1 MAVATEPGVA
11 AGADPAAPLLS
22 VTGLAVQYGR
32 LRALDGI
39 DLEVRA
45 GESVALVGENGAG
58 KSTLVR
64 CIAGDR
70 APTTGQILVSG
81 RRLPAVPAAAARL
94 GVAVV
99 WQDLALCDNLDV
111 AANLLLG
118 DETGRMMRSETR
130 SHQAAAALL
139 RDLRIPIDDTT
150 RNVGTLSGGQRQ
162 LLAVA
167 RALRSR
173 PRLLMLDEPTASL
186 GVTESAQVEK
196 LIAGLR
202 AQGTT
207 VLITCHDIDQMFRL
221 ADRIVVL
228 RHGRVAADLE
238 VKVTHPDD
246 VVALISGQQVDSSA
260 RRQLSRLQGLVD
272 RLSSADPSSSLPLIL
287 SALGT
292 ALGSDQLS
300 IHLREGSRLRAG
312 AFQGLSPALR
322 HAWSELPLG
331 PDGGPVG
338 EAAATGA
345 AVLDGD
351 IRVSG
356 RWAPYRHLAAGA
368 GIASSWAV
376 PVTGPAGLVGV
387 IAVYQPGLGLPGRD
401 ELDLVTLYAG
411 YAANAVERDR
421 LLTELTT
428 RNRALETIRD
438 VLETLAGP
446 VPLERGLTVALR
458 ALRHGLGAERV
469 GLVDLADPARPTC
482 RASAGPGDDDNGAED
497 DDTDLLRAAA
507 GLVGSGTGHGRVGPV
522 PTARGTATL
531 GVTFVAPNGPTALVA
546 RWTGPGPQAD
556 GADLLEDAANSLRLA
571 LEREESAR
579 AQQET
584 AALRRSQELQQGFLS
599 RLSHELRTPLTAIRG
614 YASSLMQSDVVWDG
628 ESQHRFLTRMAA
640 ESARLG
646 RLVDDMLDFSAI
658 EAGILRLQPDWC
670 DLALVLEAAAGC
682 LPPARAAQIS
692 VACQPD
698 LPVVWADHDRL
709 EQVFVNLMD
718 NAVRHNPP
726 GTRVWVSASSRGAT
740 DVVVEVSDD
749 GSGVPDQVADS
760 PFEPRRRTRSATA
773 GAGLGL
779 SITKGIVDAHGGSI
793 ELERRLADD
802 HGADRAPVVGRATV
816 GGKATVGERAPGG
829 DWGGGGGSGTRFVIR
844 LPVED
849 GHGA

>member
-1 MAVATEPGVA
+1 MAVATEPA
-11 AGADPAAPLLS
+11 PAAAADHAPPLLS
-22 VTGLAVQYGR
+22 VVGLTVHYGR
-32 LRALDGI
+32 LHALDGV

-70 APTTGQILVSG
+70 APTSGQILVSG
-81 RRLPAVPAAAARL
+81 RRLPAVPAAAARH

-118 DETGRMMRSETR
+118 EETGHMMRSETR

-139 RDLRIPIDDTT
+139 RDLHIPIDDTT

-186 GVTESAQVEK
+186 GVNESAQVEQ
-196 LIAGLR
+196 LITGLR

-207 VLITCHDIDQMFRL
+207 VLIACHDIDQMFRL

-228 RHGRVAADLE
+228 RHGRVAADVQ
-238 VKVTHPDD
+238 VKGTHPDD

-260 RRQLSRLQGLVD
+260 RRQLTRLQGLVD

-292 ALGSDQLS
+292 ALGSEQLS
-300 IHLREGSRLRAG
+300 FHLREGTLLRAG

-322 HAWSELPLG
+322 DAWIELPLG
-331 PDGGPVG
+331 PNGGPVG

-351 IRVSG
+351 VRIST
-356 RWAPYRHLAAGA
+356 RWAPHRHLAAAA
-368 GIASSWAV
+368 GIGSSWAV

-387 IAVYQPGLGLPGRD
+387 IAVYRPSLGLPGRD

-421 LLTELTT
+421 LLAELTT

-446 VPLERGLTVALR
+446 VPLDQGLTLALR
-458 ALRHGLGAERV
+458 ALRHGLGADRV
-469 GLVDLADPARPTC
+469 GLVDLADPVRPIW
-482 RASAGPGDDDNGAED
+482 RAVAGPGDATAGPGGDAAP
-497 DDTDLLRAAA
+497 DLLQAAA
-507 GLVGSGTGHGRVGPV
+507 GLVGSEAGHGRVRPV
-522 PTARGTATL
+522 PAAGGTSAL
-531 GVTFVAPNGPTALVA
+531 GVTFVAPTGATALVA
-546 RWTGPGPQAD
+546 CWNGEGSHAD
-556 GADLLEDAANSLRLA
+556 GAALLEDAANSVRLA
-571 LEREESAR
+571 LEREESER
-579 AQQET
+579 SQQEA

-614 YASSLMQSDVVWDG
+614 YASSLMQSDVTWDG
-628 ESQHRFLTRMAA
+628 ESRHRFLTRMAA

-670 DLALVLEAAAGC
+670 DLGLVLEAAAGC

-692 VACQPD
+692 VDCEPG

-726 GTRVWVSASSRGAT
+726 GTRVRVSASSRGPT
-740 DVVVEVSDD
+740 DVVIEVADD
-749 GSGVPDQVADS
+749 GTGVPDQVAGS

-779 SITKGIVDAHGGSI
+779 SITKGIVEAHGGSI
-793 ELERRLADD
+793 ELDRRPAPPAVE
-802 HGADRAPVVGRATV
+802 GDRNGSDGDGSDRN
-816 GGKATVGERAPGG
+816 GSDGDGSDRDRPGG
-829 DWGGGGGSGTRFVIR
+829 PGTRFVIS

-849 GHGA
+849 GNGA

>member
-1 MAVATEPGVA
+1 MAVATEPGGA
-11 AGADPAAPLLS
+11 AGVDHAAADHTAPLLS
-22 VTGLAVQYGR
+22 VTGLVVQYGR
-32 LRALDGI
+32 LRALDGV

-70 APTTGQILVSG
+70 APTAGQIAVSG
-81 RRLPAVPAAAARL
+81 RRLPAVPSAAARL

-118 DETGRMMRSETR
+118 EETGRMMRSDIR

-139 RDLRIPIDDTT
+139 RDLHIPIEDTT

-167 RALRSR
+167 RSLRSR

-186 GVTESAQVEK
+186 GVNESAQVEQ
-196 LIAGLR
+196 LIGGLR

-207 VLITCHDIDQMFRL
+207 VLIACHDIDQMFRL

-228 RHGRVAADLE
+228 RHGRVTGDLQ
-238 VKVTHPDD
+238 VSDTHPDD

-292 ALGSDQLS
+292 ALGSEALS
-300 IHLREGSRLRAG
+300 MHLREGSVLRAG

-322 HAWSELPLG
+322 RAWFELPLG

-351 IRVSG
+351 IRTSG
-356 RWAPYRHLAAGA
+356 RWASYRHLAAGA
-368 GIASSWAV
+368 GIGSSWAV

-387 IAVYQPGLGLPGRD
+387 IAVYRPGLGLPGRD

-421 LLTELTT
+421 LLGELTT

-446 VPLERGLTVALR
+446 VPLDQGLTVALR
-458 ALRHGLGAERV
+458 ALRHGLGAHRV
-469 GLVDLADPARPTC
+469 GLVDLADPVVPVC
-482 RASAGPGDDDNGAED
+482 RAVAGPEDDTAGPGDDDLLGAV
-497 DDTDLLRAAA
+497 A
-507 GLVGSGTGHGRVGPV
+507 GLVGSAAHHGGVHQLPAAG
-522 PTARGTATL
+522 GTAL
-531 GVTFVAPNGPTALVA
+531 GVPFLAPTGPTVLVA
-546 RWTGPGPQAD
+546 RWNGEGPVAD
-556 GADLLEDAANSLRLA
+556 GAALLEDAANSLRLA

-579 AQQET
+579 SQQET

-614 YASSLMQSDVVWDG
+614 YASSLMQSDVTWDG
-628 ESQHRFLTRMAA
+628 ESRHRFLTRMAA
-640 ESARLG
+640 ESARLS

-670 DLALVLEAAAGC
+670 DLGLVLEAAAGC
-682 LPPARAAQIS
+682 LPPERSAQIS
-692 VACQPD
+692 VVCQPD

-726 GTRVWVSASSRGAT
+726 GTRVRVSASSRGTT
-740 DVVVEVSDD
+740 DVVVEVADD
-749 GSGVPDQVADS
+749 GAGVPDPVAGS

-793 ELERRLADD
+793 EL
-802 HGADRAPVVGRATV
+802 DRHPAGDRNPAGTAR
-816 GGKATVGERAPGG
+816 GERSGDGG
-829 DWGGGGGSGTRFVIR
+829 PGTRFVIR
-844 LPVED
+844 LPVEA